1 MAGVYRFLVKPRW
14 LGLELLAV
22 VVAVVF
28 VLLGRWQYHSAHQVS
43 PGVPAPVAAT
53 AHPLG
58 SVLAPGAEL
67 TANEVGAGVTVTGTF
82 DPASQ
87 RLVGDQVRDGRAG
100 QWVVTLLRPTDGS
113 AAILVARG
121 WLASGVATAPAPP
134 VGTVRVLG
142 WLGGAQDPGE
152 GAAAPTMPRSQLPSV
167 SPAVLANQVSYPVR
181 DGFIG
186 QTAVT
191 PLTRTVGGPASAAT
205 SPAASPAAPDLL
217 PVGVPAGSVTWDWQ
231 NLGYAIQWCF
241 FAVAV
246 FGVLGFGARREAAS
260 AAQLAVAARGR
271 TSITL

>member
-1 MAGVYRFLVKPRW
+1 MDCVYRFLVRPRW

-43 PGVPAPVAAT
+43 PAVPAPVAAT
-53 AHPLG
+53 ARPLG

-67 TANEVGAGVTVTGTF
+67 TGNAVGAGVTVTGTF

-87 RLVGDQVRDGRAG
+87 RLVGDQVRDGRTG
-100 QWVVTLLRPTDGS
+100 RWVVTLLRPSDGS
-113 AAILVARG
+113 AAVLVARG
-121 WLASGVATAPAPP
+121 WLASGRATAPAPP
-134 VGTVRVLG
+134 SGTVQVLG

-152 GAAAPTMPRSQLPSV
+152 GAAAPSMPRSQLPAV
-167 SPAVLANQVSYPVR
+167 SPAVLANQVDYPVR

-186 QTAVT
+186 LTAVT
-191 PLTRTVGGPASAAT
+191 QLTRSVGGPAAMATAAPAK
-205 SPAASPAAPDLL
+205 PAALL

-246 FGVLGFGARREAAS
+246 FGVLAFGARREAAT

-271 TSITL
+271 TSLTL

>member
-1 MAGVYRFLVKPRW
+1 MDCVYRFLVKPRW
-14 LGLELLAV
+14 LGLELLTV

-43 PGVPAPVAAT
+43 QAVPAPVAAT
-53 AHPLG
+53 ARPLG

-67 TANEVGAGVTVTGTF
+67 TGNGVGAGVTVTGTF

-87 RLVGDQVRDGRAG
+87 RLVGDQVRDGRTG
-100 QWVVTLLRPTDGS
+100 QWVVTLLRPSDGS
-113 AAILVARG
+113 AAVLVARG
-121 WLASGVATAPAPP
+121 WLASGTATAPAPP
-134 VGTVRVLG
+134 SGTVQVLG

-152 GAAAPTMPRSQLPSV
+152 GAAAPSMPRSQLPAV

-186 QTAVT
+186 LTAITV
-191 PLTRTVGGPASAAT
+191 VGGPTAPASGLA
-205 SPAASPAAPDLL
+205 

-246 FGVLGFGARREAAS
+246 FGVLAFGARREAAT

-271 TSITL
+271 TSLTL